1 MKKKTTVI
9 KTDSFELRLFFGS
22 TAVIAE
28 LIFIILLLFVRIS
41 VHVELLKTL
50 SMLLLALNF
59 IFVIYLLFKGFTI
72 TSEEGKNSKEKV
84 EKKDQK
90 KPTQDR
96 TVKQEPVQKQET
108 PVAKE
113 PTPAAGSPIPAQSF
127 DEIDWD
133 KFFDEPN

>member
-41 VHVELLKTL
+41 VHMELLKTL

-59 IFVIYLLFKGFTI
+59 IFVLYLLFKGFAI
-72 TSEEGKNSKEKV
+72 TSEECESGKENA

-90 KPTQDR
+90 KPTQNK

-108 PVAKE
+108 PVPKA
-113 PTPAAGSPIPAQSF
+113 PAPATGSPIPAQSF